1 MTDRRQRGDSKL
13 SDSAIARSVRWLLY
27 ATLLV
32 PVVVFP
38 GFLFP
43 FVTIRAV
50 YFRVLVEIAA
60 ALLLYLVLR
69 RELVVSFR
77 RDLVF
82 WALLVWIAVNTV
94 AAAFGVA
101 PMRSVFGDHERM
113 GGVWLWAHFLAYYVA
128 LRTVLR
134 PDDWWRFVRVAIT
147 VAAVVAGYGLVQLWF
162 RPFSFGVGGVDAG
175 STIGNGGLLAV
186 YLLANI
192 AFCSM
197 LAVRARS
204 RARIAYV
211 AIALLLTVALV
222 FSGNRS
228 STLAL
233 LVGAGVAV
241 FFYAA
246 LSGSL
251 GGRRA
256 LVAGAI
262 FALTMALPFVTRLSW
277 ARPVTQR
284 IPALGRLS
292 SGVDSSRVIQW
303 RAAVDGIRERPLL
316 GVGPEN
322 YQVIWSQYQHP
333 EMHRFISDSRW
344 DRAHNAYLDAFATA
358 GIFGLLALLAV
369 WAALGW
375 SAKAAAV
382 RSSRDASLAGG
393 EPPGAVEAVALGFFV
408 AYAFYLFFWFFDLNS
423 TMLWI
428 AAAAFVA
435 GRATGAPLIEIG
447 EPREKRWQTT
457 VVLGVGGV
465 ALASVLYV
473 HGFETLR
480 MARTLD
486 HARKPDQP
494 LDEVLR
500 DYESVFGS
508 PAPVTQHAFLM
519 YAGRLRDLY
528 PRFREIK
535 SDPTQAELF
544 DRAFVLAITEFE
556 RQARQDPL
564 NERVLVQHARVLMLG
579 AYYYGNAR
587 LYESALDKL
596 QRAVALSPRRVN
608 THLVLGVAY
617 LNAGRPDQAL
627 QVFQRAYAVYPPLGQ
642 THSYLADA
650 YSELGEP
657 DSAAAWLRS
666 AIEHGHIPDYALLRD
681 VAHDLAAA
689 GRPRA
694 AADLVLDYLR
704 SQLGPSFMWA
714 DRGRA
719 SWNDA
724 RLAADAAGLFDSAGD
739 TERARAIRASAPA
752 LCFRPDP
759 LLSLAGRPSHATR
772 AGPVPACRQPWLS
785 GDLPVP

>member
-1 MTDRRQRGDSKL
+1 M
-13 SDSAIARSVRWLLY
+13 ARSVRWLLY

-32 PVVVFP
+32 PIVVFP

-82 WALLVWIAVNTV
+82 WALLAWIAVNTV

-113 GGVWLWAHFLAYYVA
+113 AGVWLWAHFLAYYVV
-128 LRTVLR
+128 LRTALR
-134 PDDWWRFVRVAIT
+134 PDDWWRFLRVAIT
-147 VAAVVAGYGLVQLWF
+147 VAAVVAGYGLLQLWF
-162 RPFSFGVGGVDAG
+162 RPFNFGIGGVEAG

-192 AFCSM
+192 AFCAM
-197 LAVRARS
+197 LAVRARP
-204 RARIAYV
+204 RAAIAYV

-233 LVGAGVAV
+233 LIGAGVAV
-241 FFYAA
+241 FSYAA
-246 LSGSL
+246 LAGSL
-251 GGRRA
+251 RGRRA
-256 LVAGAI
+256 LAAGAI

-358 GIFGLLALLAV
+358 GIFGFLALLAV
-369 WAALGW
+369 WVALGW
-375 SAKAAAV
+375 SAKAAAD
-382 RSSRDASLAGG
+382 RASSREGSLAAG

-457 VVLGVGGV
+457 MVLGIGGV

-519 YAGRLRDLY
+519 YAGRLRDLH
-528 PRFREIK
+528 PRFTEIR
-535 SDPTQAELF
+535 SDPIQAGLF

-596 QRAVALSPRRVN
+596 RRAVELSPRRVN

-617 LNAGRPDQAL
+617 LNAKRPDLAL
-627 QVFQRAYAVYPPLGQ
+627 QVFQQAYAVYPPLGQ
-642 THSYLADA
+642 THAYLAEA
-650 YSELGEP
+650 YSELDQP

-666 AIEHGHIPDYALLRD
+666 AFEHGHIPDRALLRD
-681 VAHDLAAA
+681 VARDLAAA
-689 GRPRA
+689 GNPRA
-694 AADLVLDYLR
+694 AADLILDYLR
-704 SQLGPSFMWA
+704 SQRGPSFMWA
-714 DRGRA
+714 DRGRE
-719 SWNDA
+719 SWIDA
-724 RLAADAAGLFDSAGD
+724 QLAADAAELFHEAGD
-739 TERARAIRASAPA
+739 MERARAIRASAPA
-752 LCFRPDP
+752 MCFRPGP
-759 LLSLAGRPSHATR
+759 LLSLAGRPSQLTWM
-772 AGPVPACRQPWLS
+772 GPAPDCRHPWQS
-785 GDLPVP
+785 GDAREF